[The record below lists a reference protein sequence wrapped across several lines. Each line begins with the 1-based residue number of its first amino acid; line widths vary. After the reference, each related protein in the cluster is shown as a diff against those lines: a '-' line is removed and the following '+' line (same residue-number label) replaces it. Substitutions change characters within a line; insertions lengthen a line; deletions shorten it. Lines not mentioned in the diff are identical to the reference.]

1 MRHLDMLAPQKV
13 RGAATAMDDS
23 LADLMAKL
31 LDKELSGTVE
41 HFYAAIDFY
50 HGLRETF
57 IEASRHDLDIT
68 YSRRGLVRRGA
79 KSDIKP
85 RKLPRPETT
94 QTL

>member
-1 MRHLDMLAPQKV
+1 MRHLDMIAPQKV
-13 RGAATAMDDS
+13 RGATTAMDDC

-31 LDKELSGTVE
+31 LDKELPGTVE
-41 HFYAAIDFY
+41 QFYAAMDFY

-68 YSRRGLVRRGA
+68 YSRNGLVRRGT

-85 RKLPRPETT
+85 RKLPLPETT